1 MEMPMFNKFNTVFAL
16 AAAAA
21 IAFGGITAA
30 NSATIDVAG
39 VSGNWTSLLP
49 PTGPTNV
56 KGLNTNSVSWGT
68 VHSTSTTG
76 KQSGYSFVGAAAG
89 TQESGV
95 DFDLGTFTHNNFVI
109 NAGTSIE
116 SARLGLV
123 VNLVIGGV
131 SRAISTSF
139 GFNHWET
146 NNNGERNGRC
156 ANGGANGSG
165 VNSAGCADR
174 VTIVDNRDQQE
185 RFEID
190 GILYI
195 LEITGFTQAGA
206 LFSEFWTTE
215 NAANSAVLRARF
227 TAVGTVPGPGPGPG
241 PNPNPNP
248 NPEPSPVPLP
258 AAAWLMLTGL
268 GALAA
273 ARARRRVA

>member
-1 MEMPMFNKFNTVFAL
+1 MFNKFNTVFAL
-16 AAAAA
+16 AAAVA
-21 IAFGGITAA
+21 IAIGSASA
-30 NSATIDVAG
+30 SDAATIDVAG
-39 VSGNWTSLLP
+39 VTGKWTTVAPTP
-49 PTGPTNV
+49 PGL
-56 KGLNTNSVSWGT
+56 KGLNTSSVNWGI

-76 KQSGYSFVGAAAG
+76 KQSGYSFVGAASG

-95 DFDLGTFTHNNFVI
+95 DFNLGTFTHNNFVI

-139 GFNHWET
+139 GFKHWET
-146 NNNGERNGRC
+146 NNNGEGNGRC
-156 ANGGANGSG
+156 ANGAANGSG

-174 VTIVDNRDQQE
+174 VTVVDNKDQQE

-195 LEITGFTQAGA
+195 LEITGFTRAGA

-215 NAANSAVLRARF
+215 NAANSAILRARF
-227 TAVGTVPGPGPGPG
+227 TAVGTVPGP
-241 PNPNPNP
+241 NPNPT
-248 NPEPSPVPLP
+248 PSPVPLP
-258 AAAWLMLTGL
+258 AAAWMMLTGL
-268 GALAA
+268 GALVA
-273 ARARRRVA
+273 ARARRKA